1 MSAQFV
7 DVSFAV
13 IAAPHDVEYLPTML
27 RTLPDGCE
35 VVILWNEQ
43 GDDHEVRIKESKLD
57 TSKLPYDFREYTV
70 QWSQFSFSTM
80 RNLCGQLCTRS
91 WIFWIDCDDALL
103 TWQHE
108 YFTDTLTRQPP
119 GVGAVSVGIVGVQPN
134 HELSRAG
141 DIPMRF
147 HDEQVRI
154 YRRLYGFS
162 WEGDAHEQIGW
173 SVQRAGYTIAPSS
186 LMVIHRGYAS
196 LSPEA
201 MRRKMQRNVSLLSQ
215 TLQREWGPQERA
227 HFTTVLAR
235 DANTLTFYNNLLG
248 VT

>member
-1 MSAQFV
+1 MSAYV

-13 IAAPHDVEYLPTML
+13 IATPNDVEYLPVML
-27 RTLPDGCE
+27 QSLPHGCE
-35 VVILWNEQ
+35 VVILWNEH
-43 GDDHEVRIKESKLD
+43 GSDHEVRIRESKLH
-57 TSKLPYDFREYTV
+57 TAKLPFDLREYRV
-70 QWSQFSFSTM
+70 EWERFSFADM

-91 WIFWIDCDDALL
+91 WIFWIDCDDTLL
-103 TWQHE
+103 TFQHE
-108 YFTDTLTRQPP
+108 YFTETLPKQPA
-119 GVGAVSVGIVGVQPN
+119 GVGAVSVGIVGIQPN
-134 HELSRAG
+134 HEVSRAG

-186 LMVIHRGYAS
+186 LMVIHRGYAT

-201 MRRKMQRNVSLLSQ
+201 MRRKMQRNVTLLTQ
-215 TLQREWGPQERA
+215 TLQNDLGPQERS
-227 HFTTVLAR
+227 HFVTVLAR

-248 VT
+248 VN